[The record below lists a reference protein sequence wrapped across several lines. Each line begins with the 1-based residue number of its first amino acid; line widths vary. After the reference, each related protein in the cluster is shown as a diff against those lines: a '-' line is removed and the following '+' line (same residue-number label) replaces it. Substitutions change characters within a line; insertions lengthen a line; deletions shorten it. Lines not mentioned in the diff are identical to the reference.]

1 MNTDK
6 AAEFSGGSG
15 HALVAQAGTAG
26 VQANGVSF
34 SVEAW
39 VNHDVQTGKTAGWLD
54 DPSRNATVPA
64 YIASQGE
71 ESSGEDR
78 STDEG
83 WRVGFSADMHF
94 VFGFGAGDDLLTR
107 ETLEQDRGQWHH
119 WAVTYDK
126 DSKERVI
133 YRDGVALAKDTSSSG
148 EYDSE
153 GKLVLGF
160 RHVHPESGESHYS
173 RAGRHFSGF
182 LDEVRIFSTSLT
194 ARNVQ
199 EFMSMS
205 STHVL
210 LEHPQ
215 KTSILAYYDFN
226 AGSESWLQDESG
238 NGNHLEGRPDGDTDE
253 ALAPEQ
259 GGGVGQKAIF
269 TSPGKGSR
277 QASIFKICPARQ
289 KVARALSDPA
299 NLVTD
304 YSDVQEDLRGKA
316 CDTDLGHRH
325 AVMCNSD
332 TQYHTAHLQ
341 RPDRG
346 MPREYYCDGDFW
358 MPMPFSFTDIAWSGR
373 TTMDVDS
380 EMSSTSDSGS
390 DSDHRRSVLAE
401 EGLGGI
407 EAEEEGLGVGDTV
420 NGEDEDELH

>member
-1 MNTDK
+1 
-6 AAEFSGGSG
+6 
-15 HALVAQAGTAG
+15 
-26 VQANGVSF
+26 
-34 SVEAW
+34 
-39 VNHDVQTGKTAGWLD
+39 
-54 DPSRNATVPA
+54 
-64 YIASQGE
+64 
-71 ESSGEDR
+71 
-78 STDEG
+78 
-83 WRVGFSADMHF
+83 
-94 VFGFGAGDDLLTR
+94 
-107 ETLEQDRGQWHH
+107 
-119 WAVTYDK
+119 VTYDK

-205 STHVL
+205 SSHVL

-253 ALAPEQ
+253 TLAPEQ